1 MADSFWLSPVLT
13 KGVKD
18 QLATTQDERSK
29 ARAFHGGQKVKG
41 HFPSPQGDEINIINQ
56 YLSLFFF
63 SLSLSLLSPLAAG
76 VKGNSQLGAP
86 SCASLKNMGIP
97 ALLSSFLSTT

>member
-63 SLSLSLLSPLAAG
+63 LSLSLSSI
-76 VKGNSQLGAP
+76 SP
-86 SCASLKNMGIP
+86 SCRSERKLPVGRSKLRLPEEHGDPSA
-97 ALLSSFLSTT
+97 A